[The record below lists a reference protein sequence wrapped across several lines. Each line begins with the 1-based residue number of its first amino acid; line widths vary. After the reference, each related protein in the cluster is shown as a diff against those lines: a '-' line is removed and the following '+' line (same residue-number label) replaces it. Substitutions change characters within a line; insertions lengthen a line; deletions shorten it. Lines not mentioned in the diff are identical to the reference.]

1 MPAMASRISVIGF
14 PPWMAWS
21 AWMAALGVDQAIEPG
36 EVVGEVVGVAL
47 LERAEVAVGAAGLAL
62 GEGVAAAQQLGAAPL
77 EQLEAGGGLEVAG
90 EGDPQREGAVVAD
103 VGVGQQLDQ
112 PGAAGVGDAVH
123 LLAAAGAL
131 HQAALAD
138 PGPEGGQL
146 AGQRAGH
153 RGAGHGGALL
163 DGLHAALG
171 LEAGEGGVERAEADR
186 GAAREQLTEPLL
198 ELVAVELLLREQAE
212 DGEVDHEGG
221 GRGATS
227 W

>member
-1 MPAMASRISVIGF
+1 MRRVWRLASASRRLSSSVRRR
-14 PPWMAWS
+14 S
-21 AWMAALGVDQAIEPG
+21 NSSRRAA
-36 EVVGEVVGVAL
+36 
-47 LERAEVAVGAAGLAL
+47 
-62 GEGVAAAQQLGAAPL
+62 
-77 EQLEAGGGLEVAG
+77 GLEVAG

-103 VGVGQQLDQ
+103 VGVGQQLDE
-112 PGAAGVGDAVH
+112 PSAAGVGDAVH

-146 AGQRAGH
+146 AGERAGH
-153 RGAGHGGALL
+153 RGAGHRGALL
-163 DGLHAALG
+163 DGLHAALR

-186 GAAREQLTEPLL
+186 GAAGQQLTEPLL

-212 DGEVDHEGG
+212 DGEVDHEGV